1 MNCSYLAFEGIDGS
15 GKTTLIDELSKK
27 LTESNVDF
35 NIVREPGGSKLGEG
49 IRELLLSHDYD
60 VDPTSEALLMSASR
74 AQLIQEIVKPAIN
87 NGQVVI
93 TDRSAYSS
101 VAYQG
106 VGRDLGYQK
115 IYELNDL
122 AIDSFWPEKVILLD
136 IDPKISLSR
145 QKVADRI
152 GSGEISFFNKVRDGY
167 LQLAEDFSDTFLV
180 LNAEDSQ
187 QQNFKKASEWLDLA
201 KS

>member
-35 NIVREPGGSKLGEG
+35 KIVREPGGSKLGEG

-74 AQLIQEIVKPAIN
+74 AQLIQEIVRPAIN

-167 LQLAEDFSDTFLV
+167 LQLAEEFSDKFLV

-187 QQNFKKASEWLDLA
+187 QQNFKKVSEWLDLA

>member
-27 LTESNVDF
+27 LTESNVNF

-87 NGQVVI
+87 DGQVVI

-167 LQLAEDFSDTFLV
+167 LQLAEEFSDKFLV

>member
-27 LTESNVDF
+27 LIESNVDF

-74 AQLIQEIVKPAIN
+74 AQLIQEIVRPAIN

-167 LQLAEDFSDTFLV
+167 LQLAEDFSDKFLV

>member
-15 GKTTLIDELSKK
+15 GKTTLINELSNK

-35 NIVREPGGSKLGEG
+35 KIVREPGGSKLGEG
-49 IRELLLSHDYD
+49 IRELLLSHDYN
-60 VDPTSEALLMSASR
+60 VEPTSEALLMSASR
-74 AQLIQEIVKPAIN
+74 AQLVQEIVKPAIN
-87 NGQVVI
+87 NGQLVI

-136 IDPKISLSR
+136 IDPKVSLSR

-167 LQLAEDFSDTFLV
+167 LQLAEDFSDKFLV

>member
-35 NIVREPGGSKLGEG
+35 KIVREPGGSKLGEG

-167 LQLAEDFSDTFLV
+167 LQLAEEFSDKFLV

>member
-49 IRELLLSHDYD
+49 IRELLLSHDYN
-60 VDPTSEALLMSASR
+60 VEPTSEALLMSASR

-106 VGRDLGYQK
+106 VGRNLGYQK

-167 LQLAEDFSDTFLV
+167 LQLAEEFSDKFLV

-187 QQNFKKASEWLDLA
+187 QQNFKKVSEWLDLA

>member
-15 GKTTLIDELSKK
+15 GKTTLINELSNK
-27 LTESNVDF
+27 LTKSNVDF
-35 NIVREPGGSKLGEG
+35 KIVREPGGSKLGEG
-49 IRELLLSHDYD
+49 IRELLLSHDYN
-60 VDPTSEALLMSASR
+60 VEPTSEALLMSASR

-87 NGQVVI
+87 NGQLVI

-167 LQLAEDFSDTFLV
+167 LQLAEDFSDKFLL

>member
-49 IRELLLSHDYD
+49 IRELLLSHDYN
-60 VDPTSEALLMSASR
+60 VEPTSEALLMSASR

-87 NGQVVI
+87 NGQLVI

-136 IDPKISLSR
+136 IDPKVSLSR

-167 LQLAEDFSDTFLV
+167 LLLAEDFSDKFLV

>member
-27 LTESNVDF
+27 LTESNVNF
-35 NIVREPGGSKLGEG
+35 NIVREPGGSTLGEG

-167 LQLAEDFSDTFLV
+167 LQLAEDFSDKFLV

>member
-106 VGRDLGYQK
+106 VGRNLGYQK

-167 LQLAEDFSDTFLV
+167 LQLAEDFSDKFLV

>member
-35 NIVREPGGSKLGEG
+35 NIVREPGGSKLGEV

-87 NGQVVI
+87 DGQVVI

-167 LQLAEDFSDTFLV
+167 LQLAEDFSDKFLV

-187 QQNFKKASEWLDLA
+187 QQNFKKVSEWLDLA

>member
-35 NIVREPGGSKLGEG
+35 KLVREPGGSKLGEG

-187 QQNFKKASEWLDLA
+187 QQNFKKVSEWLDLA

>member
-27 LTESNVDF
+27 LIESNVDF

-122 AIDSFWPEKVILLD
+122 AIDSFWPEKIILLD
-136 IDPKISLSR
+136 IDPTISLSR
-145 QKVADRI
+145 QKIADRI

-167 LQLAEDFSDTFLV
+167 LQLAKDFSHKFLV

-187 QQNFKKASEWLDLA
+187 QQNFKKASEWLNLA

>member
-27 LTESNVDF
+27 LTESNVNF

-167 LQLAEDFSDTFLV
+167 LQLAEEFSDKFLV

-187 QQNFKKASEWLDLA
+187 QQNFKKVSEWLDLA

>member
-1 MNCSYLAFEGIDGS
+1 LNCSYLAFEGIDGS
-15 GKTTLIDELSKK
+15 GKTTLINELSNK
-27 LTESNVDF
+27 LTESNLDF
-35 NIVREPGGSKLGEG
+35 KIVREPGGSKLGEE
-49 IRELLLSHDYD
+49 IRELLLSHDYN
-60 VDPTSEALLMSASR
+60 VEPTSEALLMSASR

-87 NGQVVI
+87 NGQLVI

-136 IDPKISLSR
+136 IDPKVSLSR

-167 LQLAEDFSDTFLV
+167 LQLAEDFSDKFLV

-187 QQNFKKASEWLDLA
+187 QQNFKKASEWLELA

>member
-15 GKTTLIDELSKK
+15 GKTTLINELSNK

-35 NIVREPGGSKLGEG
+35 KIVREPGGSKLGEG
-49 IRELLLSHDYD
+49 IRELLLSHDYN
-60 VDPTSEALLMSASR
+60 VEPTSEALLMSASR

-87 NGQVVI
+87 NGQLVI

-136 IDPKISLSR
+136 IDPKVSLSR

-152 GSGEISFFNKVRDGY
+152 GSGEISFFNRVRDGY
-167 LQLAEDFSDTFLV
+167 LQLAEDFSDKFLV

>member
-27 LTESNVDF
+27 LTESNVNF

-167 LQLAEDFSDTFLV
+167 LQLAEDFSDKFLV

-187 QQNFKKASEWLDLA
+187 QQNFKKVSEWLDLA

>member
-122 AIDSFWPEKVILLD
+122 AIDSFWPEKIILLD
-136 IDPKISLSR
+136 IDPTISLSR
-145 QKVADRI
+145 QKIADRI

-167 LQLAEDFSDTFLV
+167 LQLAEDFSDKFLV

>member
-15 GKTTLIDELSKK
+15 GKTTLINELSNT

-35 NIVREPGGSKLGEG
+35 KIVREPGGSKLGEG
-49 IRELLLSHDYD
+49 IRELLLSHDYN
-60 VDPTSEALLMSASR
+60 VEPTSEALLMSASR

-87 NGQVVI
+87 NGQLII

-115 IYELNDL
+115 IYELNDF

-136 IDPKISLSR
+136 IDPKVSLSR

-167 LQLAEDFSDTFLV
+167 LQLAEDFSDKFLV

>member
-15 GKTTLIDELSKK
+15 GKTTLINELSKK

-35 NIVREPGGSKLGEG
+35 KIVREPGGSKLGEG

-167 LQLAEDFSDTFLV
+167 LQLAEDFSDKFLI
-180 LNAEDSQ
+180 LNAEESQ
-187 QQNFKKASEWLDLA
+187 QQNFKRASEWLDLA

>member
-27 LTESNVDF
+27 LTESNVNF

-122 AIDSFWPEKVILLD
+122 AIDSFWPEKIILLD
-136 IDPKISLSR
+136 IDPTISLSR

-167 LQLAEDFSDTFLV
+167 LQLAEDFSDKFLV

>member
-27 LTESNVDF
+27 LTESNVNF

-167 LQLAEDFSDTFLV
+167 LQLAEEFSDKFLV

>member
-1 MNCSYLAFEGIDGS
+1 MNSNYIAFEGIDGS
-15 GKTTLIDELSKK
+15 GKTSLIENLSTILDSQNKK
-27 LTESNVDF
+27 HI
-35 NIVREPGGSKLGEG
+35 IVREPGGTSVGEG
-49 IRELLLSHDYD
+49 IRELLLSHDYQ
-60 VDPTSEALLMSASR
+60 VNPLAEALLMSASR
-74 AQLIQEIVKPAIN
+74 AQLIQETVIPTIN
-87 NGQVVI
+87 NGQVVV

-106 VGRDLGYQK
+106 VGRGLGYQE
-115 IYELNDL
+115 IYQLNDL
-122 AIDSFWPEKVILLD
+122 AIDGFWPEKVILLD

-167 LQLAEDFSDTFLV
+167 LQLAEDFSDKFLV

>member
-74 AQLIQEIVKPAIN
+74 AQLIQEIVKPAID
-87 NGQVVI
+87 NGHVII

-115 IYELNDL
+115 IYELNDF

-145 QKVADRI
+145 QKIADRI

-167 LQLAEDFSDTFLV
+167 LQLAEDFSDKFLV

>member
-1 MNCSYLAFEGIDGS
+1 LNCSYLAFEGIDGS
-15 GKTTLIDELSKK
+15 GKTTLINELSNK
-27 LTESNVDF
+27 LTKSNVDF
-35 NIVREPGGSKLGEG
+35 KIVREPGGSKLGEG
-49 IRELLLSHDYD
+49 IRELLLSHDYN
-60 VDPTSEALLMSASR
+60 VEPTSEALLMSASR

-87 NGQVVI
+87 NGQLVI

-167 LQLAEDFSDTFLV
+167 LQLAEDFNDKFLV

>member
-15 GKTTLIDELSKK
+15 GKTTLINELSNK

-49 IRELLLSHDYD
+49 IRELLLSHDYN
-60 VDPTSEALLMSASR
+60 VEPTSEALLMSASR

-87 NGQVVI
+87 NGQLVI

-136 IDPKISLSR
+136 IDPKVSLSR

-167 LQLAEDFSDTFLV
+167 LQLAEDFSDKFLV

>member
-15 GKTTLIDELSKK
+15 GKTSLINELSKK
-27 LTESNVDF
+27 LNESNVNF

-60 VDPTSEALLMSASR
+60 VDSTSEALLMSASR
-74 AQLIQEIVKPAIN
+74 AQLIQEIVKPAID
-87 NGQVVI
+87 NGHVVI

-145 QKVADRI
+145 QKIADRI

-167 LQLAEDFSDTFLV
+167 LQLAEDFSDKFLV

-187 QQNFKKASEWLDLA
+187 QQNFKKVSEWLDLA

>member
-115 IYELNDL
+115 IYELNNL

-167 LQLAEDFSDTFLV
+167 LQLAEEFSDKFLV

>member
-1 MNCSYLAFEGIDGS
+1 LNCSYLAFEGIDGS

-167 LQLAEDFSDTFLV
+167 LQLAEDFSDKFLV

-187 QQNFKKASEWLDLA
+187 QQNFKKVSEWLDLA

>member
-60 VDPTSEALLMSASR
+60 VDSTSEALLMSASR
-74 AQLIQEIVKPAIN
+74 AQLIQEIVKPAID
-87 NGQVVI
+87 NGHVVI

-115 IYELNDL
+115 IYELNDF

-145 QKVADRI
+145 QKIADRI

-167 LQLAEDFSDTFLV
+167 LQLAEDFSDKFLV

-187 QQNFKKASEWLDLA
+187 QQNFKKVSEWLDLA

>member
-15 GKTTLIDELSKK
+15 GKTSLINELSKK
-27 LTESNVDF
+27 LNESNVNF

-74 AQLIQEIVKPAIN
+74 AQLIQEIVKPAID
-87 NGQVVI
+87 NGHVVI

-145 QKVADRI
+145 QKIADRI

-167 LQLAEDFSDTFLV
+167 LQLAEDFSDKFLV

-187 QQNFKKASEWLDLA
+187 QQNFKKVSEWLDLA

>member
-27 LTESNVDF
+27 LTESNVNF

-87 NGQVVI
+87 DGQVVI

-167 LQLAEDFSDTFLV
+167 LQLAEDFSDKFLV

-187 QQNFKKASEWLDLA
+187 QQNFKKVSEWLDLA

>member
-27 LTESNVDF
+27 LTESNVNF

-122 AIDSFWPEKVILLD
+122 AIDSFWPEKIILLD
-136 IDPKISLSR
+136 IDPTISLSR
-145 QKVADRI
+145 QKIADRI

-167 LQLAEDFSDTFLV
+167 LQLAEDFSDKFLV

-187 QQNFKKASEWLDLA
+187 QQNFKKASEWLNLA

>member
-145 QKVADRI
+145 QKIADRI

-167 LQLAEDFSDTFLV
+167 LQLAEDFSDKFLV

>member
-115 IYELNDL
+115 IYELNDF

-167 LQLAEDFSDTFLV
+167 LQLAEDFSDKFLI
-180 LNAEDSQ
+180 LNAEESQ
-187 QQNFKKASEWLDLA
+187 QQNFKRASEWLDLA

>member
-49 IRELLLSHDYD
+49 IRELLLSHDYN
-60 VDPTSEALLMSASR
+60 VEPTSEALLMSASR

-87 NGQVVI
+87 NGQLVI

-136 IDPKISLSR
+136 IDPKVSLSR

-167 LQLAEDFSDTFLV
+167 LQLAEDFSDKFLV

>member
-167 LQLAEDFSDTFLV
+167 LQLAEDFSDKFLV

-187 QQNFKKASEWLDLA
+187 QQNFKKASDWLDLA